1 MAKFTF
7 KLQALLR
14 HRKNLE
20 HDRQREL
27 AEVQKQFVALQNE
40 LKEMNDQVTQ
50 ATLDVR
56 NTKLVGT
63 LDLNYLAAHRRF
75 TTAMQRK
82 AMTLVQRMAL
92 VQRDVEAAQTALAEA
107 AKQRKIV
114 EKLREK
120 QFERWQVDAARKE
133 TTELD
138 EVGMQLVFQNA
149 QIEEADQASRAE

>member
-1 MAKFTF
+1 MSKFTF
-7 KLQALLR
+7 KLQALLQ

-40 LKEMNDQVTQ
+40 LKAMNDEVTQ
-50 ATLDVR
+50 STLEVR
-56 NTKLVGT
+56 STKLVGA

-92 VQRDVEAAQTALAEA
+92 VQRDVESAHAALAEA

-120 QFERWQVDAARKE
+120 QFERWQVNVARKE
-133 TTELD
+133 TNELD

-149 QIEEADQASRAE
+149 QIEDADNSAREV